1 MAEIKRIQLRGISRT
16 PSDRMAADGG
26 VAESLNV
33 YLDTDETAPVLKP
46 EDITASLGIPDVK
59 GVEKVF
65 IHKTNSAENYIVFVR
80 DDDYCL
86 SVRHYVD
93 GKPNEIVLLER
104 DGAVRDVASVG
115 NTLIIAGSECMHYAL
130 YAEGKYKYLGTKI
143 PEPRIEFRCNSV
155 DHSKIAK
162 SVHIDL
168 LKNAT
173 SGTPIS
179 EINPSAWQKAA
190 EDIRYGIS
198 NDETEELLAI
208 QNDLW
213 GLISIK
219 VQELTRDGLFVAPML
234 ARYAVKL
241 YDGSYIYQ
249 SVPILLGAGFDKWAD
264 IYASYDVF
272 TPFGLDTTVWANMQN
287 VYTSSAHLIKWDIE
301 GWEDIVDSV
310 AIFVSSDI
318 CYPGVNANI
327 AGLTL
332 RSITNNEAMGVQ
344 HSVFDINFFNNEMS
358 DMDALEKEILS
369 KSTFFKVASFSA
381 NGTEKLS
388 EGFDMHEG
396 DDILPQEKRMTKEQL
411 PDYEQSGTQIVPS
424 SLMTYNGRL
433 LATGGERV
441 LSSGYHFIQSTN
453 IVDVN
458 NASTNRARAFAYNV
472 HGSDKTYRILA
483 RSSEDEFLMQPYGM
497 EVTSD
502 GNKVNSY
509 AKAFGL
515 VFYPDPRCKE
525 VELWDESGDVFYIE
539 MKAHPFLNCSYA
551 FWGLSKTIEEC
562 PGQVA
567 GDVTL
572 SVFTSKESRYE
583 RDTQRVYQSEMN
595 NPFYFPISG
604 NKSFSAKLIGL
615 ATASTPLS
623 QGQFGQFPLYVFTE
637 DGIWAM
643 ETAADGSFL
652 SSKPLSREVCNNPA
666 SITPIE
672 QAVIY
677 MSDKGLM
684 LLQGSQITELSP
696 YMNGKHYMIN
706 PTAKAIIDGL
716 PEFCNLLDAVEDDTP
731 FMAFMKNAEIGY
743 DYQGKRLVC
752 FNKNKAYQ
760 YVYKLDTQT
769 WHKTFRTDTVSEAVP
784 LNSYPRCEAM
794 VKSVTGSTRIIDFS
808 TSLDGSKKEPPER
821 GVIVTR
827 PFDMDEPDVL
837 KTITDVRVRGQFAK
851 GAVKFILQGSQ
862 DGINFYTIS
871 TLRGKSWKMFRII
884 LLADLALHERI
895 SWVDVMYETRFTNRL
910 R

>member
-1 MAEIKRIQLRGISRT
+1 MAQIKRIQLRGISRT
-16 PSDRMAADGG
+16 PSDRMTEDGG
-26 VAESLNV
+26 CAESLNA
-33 YLDTDETAPVLKP
+33 YLDSGETAPVLKP

-59 GVEKVF
+59 DVEKVF
-65 IHKTNSAENYIVFVR
+65 IHKTTSAENYIVFVR
-80 DDDYCL
+80 DDDHCL
-86 SVRHYVD
+86 SARHYVD
-93 GKPNEIVLLER
+93 GESNEIVLLER

-143 PEPRIEFRCNSV
+143 PEPRIEFRCNSL

-168 LKNAT
+168 LKNVT

-179 EINPSAWQKAA
+179 EINPDAWQKAA

-272 TPFGLDTTVWANMQN
+272 TPFGLDTTVWAKMQN
-287 VYTSSAHLIKWDIE
+287 VYTASAHLIKWDVE

-318 CYPGVNANI
+318 CYPVVNANI

-369 KSTFFKVASFSA
+369 KSSFFKVASFPA

-458 NASTNRARAFAYNV
+458 NASTNRAFAYNV
-472 HGSDKTYRILA
+472 HGSDKTYRVLA

-572 SVFTSKESRYE
+572 GVFTSKESRYE

-615 ATASTPLS
+615 ATASAPLS

-652 SSKPLSREVCNNPA
+652 SSKPLSREVCSNPA
-666 SITPIE
+666 SITPID
-672 QAVIY
+672 QAVIF

-706 PTAKAIIDGL
+706 PTARTIIDGL
-716 PEFCNLLDAVEDDTP
+716 PEFCNLLGAVEDDTP
-731 FMAFMKNAEIGY
+731 FMAFMKDAEIGY

-769 WHKTFRTDTVSEAVP
+769 WHKTFHTDAVSDAVP

-808 TSLDGSKKEPPER
+808 TSLDGSKEELPER

-851 GAVKFILQGSQ
+851 GAVKFILLGSQ

-871 TLRGKSWKMFRII
+871 TLRGKAWKMFRLV
-884 LLADLALHERI
+884 LLTNLDVHDRL
-895 SWVDVMYETRFTNRL
+895 SWVDVMYESRFTNRL